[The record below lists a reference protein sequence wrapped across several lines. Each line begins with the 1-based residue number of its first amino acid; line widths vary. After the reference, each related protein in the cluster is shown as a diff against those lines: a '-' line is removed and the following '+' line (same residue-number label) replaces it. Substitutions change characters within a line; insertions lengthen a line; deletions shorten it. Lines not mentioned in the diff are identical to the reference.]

1 MAKPNQLSFV
11 VPQEVRIRLE
21 QLSAESGRSVA
32 ALIREAV
39 LQYLDPAPGALT
51 PDSLWSI
58 LRDPQHWATFKALA
72 AEMEAQAAPAA
83 APAPQAAVEP
93 AAPAVPPYRHQRAQG
108 VPPRAAQP
116 TAELPP
122 F

>member
-32 ALIREAV
+32 ALIRESV
-39 LQYLDPAPGALT
+39 LQYLGPQPGAFT

-58 LRDPQHWATFKALA
+58 LRDPQHWATFKLIAI
-72 AEMEAQAAPAA
+72 EMEAQAAPQVPVA
-83 APAPQAAVEP
+83 APSEP
-93 AAPAVPPYRHQRAQG
+93 PAPAVPPYRHQRAGG
-108 VPPRAAQP
+108 VPPRNQQV
-116 TAELPP
+116 EEDIEPP